1 MYRNAPHS
9 ASRPWWI
16 LDHHLEH
23 NVDASDRWNETV
35 CFPVPTAA
43 ATTATMLTKKGQ
55 VRWWS
60 DELSKN
66 QYDGVIGLSQGA
78 AMAAL
83 LLSMVCSSQ
92 FPTPFIHIWESKT
105 ETICFSC
112 VAQQSHERARLPSRK
127 DSAHQIR
134 DTLLRFSS
142 QNFRIRFAHS
152 LMRRST
158 HTGFISQREPHG
170 RIYAL
175 PDNLP
180 TLHSAS
186 SHPPLPFSSECRSD
200 CLTPAGII
208 AVDMRDGIVPAQK
221 TVDLQGLFKNS
232 QLVTHNEG
240 KSQTESLTS
249 SAF

>member
-1 MYRNAPHS
+1 M
-9 ASRPWWI
+9 
-16 LDHHLEH
+16 
-23 NVDASDRWNETV
+23 
-35 CFPVPTAA
+35 
-43 ATTATMLTKKGQ
+43 
-55 VRWWS
+55 
-60 DELSKN
+60 
-66 QYDGVIGLSQGA
+66 
-78 AMAAL
+78 
-83 LLSMVCSSQ
+83 
-92 FPTPFIHIWESKT
+92 WEWKT
-105 ETICFSC
+105 ETTCSLC
-112 VAQQSHERARLPSRK
+112 VAQKSHERPRFPSRK

-142 QNFRIRFAHS
+142 RNFRIIFAHS

-175 PDNLP
+175 PDHLP

-186 SHPPLPFSSECRSD
+186 SHPPLLPSSECRSG
-200 CLTPAGII
+200 CLTLAGTI
-208 AVDMRDGIVPAQK
+208 AVDMRDVVVPAQK

-249 SAF
+249 PTFWF

>member
-1 MYRNAPHS
+1 
-9 ASRPWWI
+9 
-16 LDHHLEH
+16 
-23 NVDASDRWNETV
+23 
-35 CFPVPTAA
+35 
-43 ATTATMLTKKGQ
+43 ML
-55 VRWWS
+55 
-60 DELSKN
+60 L
-66 QYDGVIGLSQGA
+66 
-78 AMAAL
+78 
-83 LLSMVCSSQ
+83 VCSSTIPRTCPASIPQ
-92 FPTPFIHIWESKT
+92 RLSPSNSRYSAQVFVPKLPNPFCALSDASFK
-105 ETICFSC
+105 
-112 VAQQSHERARLPSRK
+112 
-127 DSAHQIR
+127 
-134 DTLLRFSS
+134 
-142 QNFRIRFAHS
+142 
-152 LMRRST
+152 